1 MSKYLSV
8 FYLLFIICGCKNS
21 STDNNIELNN
31 DPFSTLSKD
40 SVIVSNTPLTSK
52 IVFSFTESISISGR
66 PFELLFNTVALYGG
80 GRNIVGRITRNGLHI
95 VAHLDS
101 ITTNGGGPGMSLPGT
116 IRFNLG
122 ILSNNLY
129 DFIITVNG
137 KDIQALLL
145 VTDSSYIVKIQPNNF
160 VSSNRPRLLR
170 VPKNIIWGQAESI
183 LPLVYQNFL
192 DSLIVVGAKPGK
204 LLVGDYMYFKIIS
217 PDSFYIPSVLG
228 MRYGKFFIYQFDSDT
243 SLSRNLVKSFA
254 KKYGDSAYV
263 QLNGGRGEMYYTTVL
278 K

>member
-1 MSKYLSV
+1 
-8 FYLLFIICGCKNS
+8 
-21 STDNNIELNN
+21 
-31 DPFSTLSKD
+31 
-40 SVIVSNTPLTSK
+40 
-52 IVFSFTESISISGR
+52 
-66 PFELLFNTVALYGG
+66 
-80 GRNIVGRITRNGLHI
+80 
-95 VAHLDS
+95 
-101 ITTNGGGPGMSLPGT
+101 MSLPGT